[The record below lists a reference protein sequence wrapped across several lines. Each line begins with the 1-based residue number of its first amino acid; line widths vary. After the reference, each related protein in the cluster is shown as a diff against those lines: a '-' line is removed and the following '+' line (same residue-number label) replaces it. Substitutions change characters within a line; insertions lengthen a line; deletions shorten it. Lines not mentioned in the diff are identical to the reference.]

1 MKFKLAS
8 SQRIYIMIV
17 SVIVLSFIVLFRVLS
32 PYDTSFKEDGVVK
45 ITYADNISFAHKK
58 LISIFNKLHRGKIE
72 VVPIDLPFSKFS
84 TDQRKELFARYFRS
98 KSDRIDVFAV
108 DMVDVPRFARYATSL
123 NQYLSEVDKSSFLNY
138 ALVPCTSDS
147 GILAMP
153 LYLDISVMYY
163 RKDIIKR
170 LPDSTRWMKLLS
182 QSITWD
188 DFIKLYHNFSDRSH
202 PFFVFQ
208 ADGYEGLMCMYSE
221 VLSNLGGEIL
231 GNGSLELNNPRDVDA
246 LEFLVDLVNRYKIS
260 PAHVCDLKE
269 DESYKFFAETNGVF
283 LRAWPALAQNNFLIQ
298 NYPKVM
304 ANLVV
309 APLPHIRGSKPAF
322 AFGGF
327 DLMISKYSTKVPEA
341 VEFLQFLGS
350 KQAQEIMY
358 ENGGFLPTN
367 RLVYEDSMFVRKHPE
382 LMFYIH
388 LFNYGVF
395 RPKSEEYTRIS
406 DILSYY
412 LHLAIKRKMTARE
425 ALRTAQQTIES
436 EMVTIK

>member
-1 MKFKLAS
+1 MKFKLTS
-8 SQRIYIMIV
+8 TQRIYILIV
-17 SVIVLSFIVLFRVLS
+17 SVIVLSFIALFRVLS
-32 PYDTSFKEDGVVK
+32 PYDGSYSEDSTIR
-45 ITYADNISFAHKK
+45 ITYADNISSAHQK
-58 LISIFNKLHRGKIE
+58 LIDIFNRAHRGKIE

-98 KSDRIDVFAV
+98 KSDRIDIFAV
-108 DMVDVPRFARYATSL
+108 DMVDVPRFARYCVPL
-123 NQYLSEVDKSSFLNY
+123 DQYFPLRDKKSFMSY

-147 GILAMP
+147 STLAIP

-170 LPDSTRWMKLLS
+170 LPDSTRWIKLLS

-188 DFIKLYHNFSDRSH
+188 DFIKLHNELPDQSR

-208 ADGYEGLMCMYSE
+208 ADGYEGLMCMYVE
-221 VLSNLGGEIL
+221 VLSNFGGKIL
-231 GNGSLELNNPRDVDA
+231 KNGYPQLTSPEDISA
-246 LEFLVDLVNRYKIS
+246 LKFLIDIVNTYKIS
-260 PAHVCDLKE
+260 PRQVCGLKE

-283 LRAWPALAQNNFLIQ
+283 LRAWPALARNNFLVEK
-298 NYPKVM
+298 YPQVL

-309 APLPHIRGSKPAF
+309 APLPHMKGAQPSF

-327 DLMISKYSTKVPEA
+327 DLMVSKYSTKIPEA
-341 VEFLQFLGS
+341 IEFLQFMGS
-350 KQAQEIMY
+350 KQAQEVMY
-358 ENGGFLPTN
+358 EDGGFLPTN
-367 RLVYEDSMFVRKHPE
+367 RFVYEDSAFVKRHPE
-382 LMFYIH
+382 LIFYAQ
-388 LFNYGVF
+388 LFKHGVF

-412 LHLAIKRKMTARE
+412 LHLAIEGKMTAKE
-425 ALRTAQQTIES
+425 ALGTAQRMIES